1 MVYGGPHEGSTQMGL
16 SLYVVLGSAV
26 VGLLVGLTGAGGGAL
41 MTPMLILL
49 FSVKPAAAISSDLVA
64 AVVMR
69 PVGAAVHLHKGTV
82 NLRMVGLMTLGSVPM
97 AFLGSFLLKQMGD
110 SSSDQLN
117 VEIALG
123 AALLVGAAAM
133 VLRYVLDRRSG
144 RARTGAIREVTLRPV
159 PTVLIGMV
167 GGLIV
172 GITSVGSG
180 SLMII
185 LLLFTYPLLSAGQ
198 LVGTDLTQAV
208 PLTAAAA
215 LGALTFGHVEF
226 GVTASIIVGS
236 VPAVLIGSLLSSR
249 APDKYI
255 RPAITFVIFA
265 SGLKYVGVPTYPL
278 GFVMGG
284 ILLAGA
290 AYWLAMRGPGGF
302 AVAGSPLRHSPRRL
316 FQKPRRERPSGR
328 KRRWTTCRPGDRPGY
343 RLARVLL
350 HEGADGRQRRRDV
363 LGRAAA
369 DAAVGLD
376 DRGPVG
382 GRRPR
387 VGHREQGLGHLVAAL
402 DQVVAEVA
410 RAGGAEVRPVRLEP
424 VDHVRQQGLHHGLH
438 VTRREGVHGL
448 VGQLDRGAGNPG
460 LGRDLLL
467 DQRHAIRGDLRLGV
481 GGEQDLLQGGNHGR
495 VVLLSRKRV
504 PGGHAPGH
512 SRPAPPRAELR

>member
-1 MVYGGPHEGSTQMGL
+1 MGL

-49 FSVKPAAAISSDLVA
+49 FSVKPVAAISSDLVA

-82 NLRMVGLMTLGSVPM
+82 NLRLVGLMSLGSVPM
-97 AFLGSFLLKQMGD
+97 AFVGAFLLREMGNN
-110 SSSDQLN
+110 SADQQN

-123 AALLVGAAAM
+123 AALLIGAVAM
-133 VLRYVLDRRSG
+133 VIRFVLDRRSG
-144 RARTGAIREVTLRPV
+144 QARTGKIAEAAVRPV

-185 LLLFTYPLLSAGQ
+185 LLLFAYPMLSAGQ

-215 LGALTFGHVEF
+215 LGALTFGHVVF

-249 APDKYI
+249 APDRYI

-278 GFVMGG
+278 GWTMGA
-284 ILLAGA
+284 ILVLGA
-290 AYWLAMRGPGGF
+290 AYWGIR
-302 AVAGSPLRHSPRRL
+302 
-316 FQKPRRERPSGR
+316 
-328 KRRWTTCRPGDRPGY
+328 
-343 RLARVLL
+343 
-350 HEGADGRQRRRDV
+350 RQRQAREPAAAPAPA
-363 LGRAAA
+363 RAA
-369 DAAVGLD
+369 D
-376 DRGPVG
+376 D
-382 GRRPR
+382 
-387 VGHREQGLGHLVAAL
+387 L
-402 DQVVAEVA
+402 
-410 RAGGAEVRPVRLEP
+410 PVR
-424 VDHVRQQGLHHGLH
+424 
-438 VTRREGVHGL
+438 
-448 VGQLDRGAGNPG
+448 
-460 LGRDLLL
+460 
-467 DQRHAIRGDLRLGV
+467 
-481 GGEQDLLQGGNHGR
+481 
-495 VVLLSRKRV
+495 
-504 PGGHAPGH
+504 
-512 SRPAPPRAELR
+512 